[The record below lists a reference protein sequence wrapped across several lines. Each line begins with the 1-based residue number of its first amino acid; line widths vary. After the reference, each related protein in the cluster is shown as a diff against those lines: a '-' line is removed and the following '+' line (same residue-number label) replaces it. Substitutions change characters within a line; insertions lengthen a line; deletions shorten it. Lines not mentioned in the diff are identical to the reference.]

1 MLPLVGRNYPDVD
14 TQLFSFVTQ
23 RRHEIPGLTDD
34 FCVEVRQ
41 RLTFGLGHVDH
52 RRRLEHV
59 GTLRPLL
66 WRRLVVLAVS
76 VLVIRRRI
84 PAVRTLL
91 RDDRRLDPD
100 RLLAFLNVPIELLLP
115 RPVSGNLRRLGTLEL
130 DEK

>member
-1 MLPLVGRNYPDVD
+1 MLPLAGRNYPDVD

-41 RLTFGLGHVDH
+41 RLTFGLGHVEH
-52 RRRLEHV
+52 RSRFEPDE
-59 GTLRPLL
+59 TLRPIL
-66 WRRLVVLAVS
+66 WRRLAVLAVT
-76 VLVIRRRI
+76 VLVIGGRI

-91 RDDRRLDPD
+91 RDDRRPDPD

-115 RPVSGNLRRLGTLEL
+115 RPVSDDLRRLGTLVL
-130 DEK
+130 DNK